1 MKVGAIIPAAGSG
14 TRMGGARKPF
24 LQLAGKPLLQHCLE
38 AFFQIDSVRYIV
50 VALPADE
57 SNQRPPWLTDSR
69 VTLVPG
75 GAHRADSVRAGLSAL
90 PDDVDVVV
98 VHDAARPLVTPELIM
113 RVLEAVSQRVS
124 ATVAVPVTDTLHQVD
139 DNQGILA
146 TPPRSRFWRA
156 QTPQAFPRQALE
168 LAYARNEDAS
178 TATDEAGLVARSG
191 CSVKVVPGEDWNIKI
206 TTPEDLVLAE
216 ATLRKRGP

>member
-1 MKVGAIIPAAGSG
+1 MNVGVIIPAAGSG
-14 TRMGGARKPF
+14 TRMGGTRKPF

-38 AFFQIDSVRYIV
+38 AFFQIDAINQIV
-50 VALPADE
+50 VALPGDE
-57 SNQRPPWLTDSR
+57 TTRPEWLVDER
-69 VTLVPG
+69 VQLVVG
-75 GAHRADSVRAGLSAL
+75 GAHRADSVRAGLNAL

-98 VHDAARPLVTPELIM
+98 VHDAARPLVTPELIR
-113 RVLEAVSQRVS
+113 RVLQAVNHQVG
-124 ATVAVPVTDTLHQVD
+124 ATVAVPVTDTLHEVD
-139 DNQGILA
+139 DHQTILA

-156 QTPQAFPRQALE
+156 QTPQAFPREALE

-191 CSVKVVPGEDWNIKI
+191 WTVKVIPGEHWNIKI

-216 ATLRKRGP
+216 AALRERGQ